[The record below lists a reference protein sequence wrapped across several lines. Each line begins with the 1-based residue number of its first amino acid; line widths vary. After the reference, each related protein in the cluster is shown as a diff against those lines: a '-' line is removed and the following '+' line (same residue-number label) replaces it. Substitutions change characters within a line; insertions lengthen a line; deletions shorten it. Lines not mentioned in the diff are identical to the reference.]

1 MKFQSTS
8 EKIESHVD
16 ENKVECMDC
25 SVYKAVR
32 FMESQRKTFIFKHKF
47 DSFIYKD
54 SFII

>member
-32 FMESQRKTFIFKHKF
+32 FIESQRKTFIFKHKF